1 MRCGPSS
8 SRTFTAAGLHRPS
21 PALRVSCKWRMTSSS
36 SLRAVTGADF
46 PASCFSST
54 STRPAGASSIAARR
68 PATPAPITTKSVSAG
83 RPFIGGVQL
92 RRGNSTTSRKAIFRA
107 LTLLWNRMAQVTI
120 HVSPRP
126 YQAWIENS
134 LLTRA
139 GSVLSELLPQASRIF
154 VVTVPPVRKGWGSK
168 LVRSLKASGFTPQV
182 IPMPDGEPAKRLE
195 TVETLAEKLARLGA
209 DRKAVIVALGGGVVG
224 DVGGLLASLYM
235 RGIELVQV
243 PTTVLAQVD
252 ASVGGKT
259 AVNLAAGKNLL
270 GTFHHPRVVLID
282 PDVLTTLPNREFRA
296 GLYEAL
302 KCGIIGDVELFLRF
316 EQNRDKILK
325 RDPLE
330 LEWLIA
336 ASVKLKAEVVSAD
349 EREGGLRRVLNLGHT
364 IGHALESET
373 GYKGLLHGEAVAWG
387 MIAATNIA
395 LSVGRTDSVTAGRI
409 ADAVLSLGR
418 LPEVNVSA
426 RKILARLQ
434 SDKKTQGGV
443 VHFVLPREI
452 GKVEIA
458 ADVPDKVVINAVEE
472 LRRLSR
478 GGWGK

>member
-1 MRCGPSS
+1 MMG
-8 SRTFTAAGLHRPS
+8 
-21 PALRVSCKWRMTSSS
+21 
-36 SLRAVTGADF
+36 
-46 PASCFSST
+46 
-54 STRPAGASSIAARR
+54 
-68 PATPAPITTKSVSAG
+68 
-83 RPFIGGVQL
+83 
-92 RRGNSTTSRKAIFRA
+92 
-107 LTLLWNRMAQVTI
+107 RMAQVTI
-120 HVSPRP
+120 HVPPRP
-126 YQAWIENS
+126 YQARIENGLFTRVGA
-134 LLTRA
+134 LLA
-139 GSVLSELLPQASRIF
+139 ELLPQSSRIF
-154 VVTVPPVRKGWGSK
+154 VLTVAPVYRRWGAK
-168 LVRSLKASGFTPQV
+168 LLRSLKASGFKPQV
-182 IPMPDGEPAKRLE
+182 LQMPNGEPAKRLQ

-282 PDVLTTLPNREFRA
+282 PGVLSTLPNREFRA

-325 RDPLE
+325 RDPTE

-336 ASVKLKAEVVSAD
+336 ASVRLKAEVVSAD

-364 IGHALESET
+364 IGHALEAET
-373 GYKGLLHGEAVAWG
+373 GYGQLLHGEAVAWG
-387 MIAATNIA
+387 MIAATHIA
-395 LSVGRTDSVTAGRI
+395 RTVGRTDSVTAGRI

-418 LPEVNVSA
+418 LPEVKVNA
-426 RKILARLQ
+426 RKVLARLQ
-434 SDKKTQGGV
+434 TDKKTQDSV

-452 GKVEIA
+452 GKVEVVN
-458 ADVPDKVVINAVEE
+458 DVPERAIADAMEE
-472 LRRLSR
+472 IRRLSR
-478 GGWGK
+478 GGWGRK

>member
-1 MRCGPSS
+1 MRIRYYDG
-8 SRTFTAAGLHRPS
+8 
-21 PALRVSCKWRMTSSS
+21 
-36 SLRAVTGADF
+36 
-46 PASCFSST
+46 
-54 STRPAGASSIAARR
+54 
-68 PATPAPITTKSVSAG
+68 
-83 RPFIGGVQL
+83 
-92 RRGNSTTSRKAIFRA
+92 
-107 LTLLWNRMAQVTI
+107 RMAQVTI
-120 HVSPRP
+120 HVPPRP
-126 YQAWIENS
+126 YQARIENG

-139 GSVLSELLPQASRIF
+139 GALLAELLPQSSRIF
-154 VVTVPPVRKGWGSK
+154 VLTVAPVYRRWGAK
-168 LVRSLKASGFTPQV
+168 LLRSLKASGFKTQV
-182 IPMPDGEPAKRLE
+182 LQMPNGETAKRLE

-282 PDVLTTLPNREFRA
+282 PGVLSTLPNREFRA

-316 EQNRDKILK
+316 EQNRDQILK

-364 IGHALESET
+364 IGHALEAET
-373 GYKGLLHGEAVAWG
+373 GYGQLLHGEAVAWG
-387 MIAATNIA
+387 MIAASHIA
-395 LSVGRTDSVTAGRI
+395 RTVGRTDSVTAGRI

-418 LPEVNVSA
+418 LPEVKVNT
-426 RKILARLQ
+426 RKVLARLQ
-434 SDKKTQGGV
+434 TDKKTQDSV

-452 GKVEIA
+452 GKVEVVN
-458 ADVPDKVVINAVEE
+458 DVPERAISDAMEE
-472 LRRLSR
+472 IRRLSR
-478 GGWGK
+478 GGWGRK

>member
-1 MRCGPSS
+1 MMG
-8 SRTFTAAGLHRPS
+8 
-21 PALRVSCKWRMTSSS
+21 
-36 SLRAVTGADF
+36 
-46 PASCFSST
+46 
-54 STRPAGASSIAARR
+54 
-68 PATPAPITTKSVSAG
+68 
-83 RPFIGGVQL
+83 
-92 RRGNSTTSRKAIFRA
+92 
-107 LTLLWNRMAQVTI
+107 RMAQVTI
-120 HVSPRP
+120 HVPPRP
-126 YQAWIENS
+126 YQARIENG
-134 LLTRA
+134 LFTRA
-139 GSVLSELLPQASRIF
+139 GALLAELLPQSSRIF
-154 VVTVPPVRKGWGSK
+154 VLTVAPVYRRWGAK
-168 LVRSLKASGFTPQV
+168 LLRSLKASGFKPQV
-182 IPMPDGEPAKRLE
+182 LQMPNGEPAKRLE

-282 PDVLTTLPNREFRA
+282 PGVLSTLPNREFRA

-349 EREGGLRRVLNLGHT
+349 EKEGGLRRVLNLGHT
-364 IGHALESET
+364 IGHALEAET
-373 GYKGLLHGEAVAWG
+373 GYGQLLHGEAVAWG
-387 MIAATNIA
+387 MIAATHIA
-395 LSVGRTDSVTAGRI
+395 RTVGRTDSVTAGRI

-418 LPEVNVSA
+418 LPEVKVNT
-426 RKILARLQ
+426 RKVLARLQ
-434 SDKKTQGGV
+434 ADKKTQDSV

-452 GKVEIA
+452 GKVEVVN
-458 ADVPDKVVINAVEE
+458 DVPERAISDAMEE
-472 LRRLSR
+472 IRRLSR
-478 GGWGK
+478 GGWGRK